1 MPFVT
6 RILVADDN
14 RQLVEM
20 LRAMLEDAGYD
31 VVCASSG
38 LAASA
43 LLDKEEVDLLILDVL
58 MPGMSGDA
66 VADLLRRSRPDLPV
80 LLMTGDSGES
90 FVPGT
95 VYPVLRQAVQRAA
108 ARRGGAAA
116 AARGLGLQAVDGNEA
131 LLRLGVDVRD
141 HLDVGLEPR
150 AA

>member
-1 MPFVT
+1 VT

-14 RQLVEM
+14 RHLVEM

-31 VVCASSG
+31 VVSAGSG

-43 LLDKEEVDLLILDVL
+43 LLEKEEVDLMILDVL

-66 VADLLRRSRPDLPV
+66 VADLLRGSRPELPV

-95 VYPVLRQAVQRAA
+95 TYPVLRKPFSEQQLIEAV
-108 ARRGGAAA
+108 
-116 AARGLGLQAVDGNEA
+116 RGLLPEG
-131 LLRLGVDVRD
+131 
-141 HLDVGLEPR
+141 
-150 AA
+150 

>member
-1 MPFVT
+1 MT

-14 RQLVEM
+14 RQLVDM

-38 LAASA
+38 LAAAA

-80 LLMTGDSGES
+80 LLMTGDSGHQ
-90 FVPGT
+90 FLPGME
-95 VYPVLRQAVQRAA
+95 YPVLHKPFSEQQLVEVVRRLLAA
-108 ARRGGAAA
+108 A
-116 AARGLGLQAVDGNEA
+116 
-131 LLRLGVDVRD
+131 
-141 HLDVGLEPR
+141 
-150 AA
+150 

>member
-1 MPFVT
+1 MT

-80 LLMTGDSGES
+80 LLMTGGSGES

-95 VYPVLRQAVQRAA
+95 VYPVLRKPFSEQRLVEAVRQ
-108 ARRGGAAA
+108 
-116 AARGLGLQAVDGNEA
+116 
-131 LLRLGVDVRD
+131 LL
-141 HLDVGLEPR
+141 P
-150 AA
+150 AT

>member
-1 MPFVT
+1 MT

-80 LLMTGDSGES
+80 LLMTGELGRVVRSRDGLSGAA
-90 FVPGT
+90 
-95 VYPVLRQAVQRAA
+95 QAVQRAA

-116 AARGLGLQAVDGNEA
+116 AARGLGLQAVYGNEA